1 MRKKSENEIVSLQVD
16 PINGDYYISIPEWM
30 INDLSWYEDT
40 QIKIVLDNKE
50 IIISENVNDW

>member
-16 PINGDYYISIPEWM
+16 PINGEYYITIPEWM

-40 QIKIVLDNKE
+40 QIKIVLDNNE
-50 IIISENVNDW
+50 ILLSEKVND

>member
-40 QIKIVLDNKE
+40 QIKIVLDNNE
-50 IIISENVNDW
+50 ILISENVDD